1 MATYLLQV
9 SYTTDGL
16 KGVLKEGGSSR
27 RTMVDGMVKSLGGT
41 LESFYYAFGDD
52 DVYATVQL
60 PDNVT
65 AAAVSLA
72 VSASGAAR
80 SKVVVLLTPEELD
93 AATKKSVGYRAPGA

>member
-16 KGVLKEGGSSR
+16 KGVLREGGSSR

-52 DVYATVQL
+52 DVYATAQL